1 MYHKDPCTKPES
13 LFDKYNI
20 TIFYPIVL
28 ILACS
33 LSVSTD
39 VDDCAQNPCKH
50 GTCLD
55 QLNDFTCTCESGWE
69 GKQCDQGIISILPAI
84 KARSVIQLSVVNDF
98 NSLL

>member
-39 VDDCAQNPCKH
+39 VDDCAQNPCKN
-50 GTCLD
+50 GACQD
-55 QLNDFTCTCESGWE
+55 KLNDFTCACDAGWKGKTCEQSKFCFSNQLQCTKE
-69 GKQCDQGIISILPAI
+69 GLY
-84 KARSVIQLSVVNDF
+84 
-98 NSLL
+98 